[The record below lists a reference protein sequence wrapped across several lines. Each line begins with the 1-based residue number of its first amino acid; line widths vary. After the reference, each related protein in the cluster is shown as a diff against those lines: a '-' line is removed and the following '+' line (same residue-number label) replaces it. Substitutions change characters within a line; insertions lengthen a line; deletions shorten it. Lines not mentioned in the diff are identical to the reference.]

1 MPLKDLKA
9 KVQAGSNRMT
19 EDQLHWWEDFI
30 KDEQTLRSRWDEMT
44 DERLKE
50 LVQENWCIPKLKTH
64 QRETTPACTSDDSAA
79 RQDKELER
87 LLNKENSFPP
97 VGVIRISSILL
108 ETHAIYDTQYV
119 EAYFLWY
126 ISNNGTH

>member
-1 MPLKDLKA
+1 
-9 KVQAGSNRMT
+9 
-19 EDQLHWWEDFI
+19 
-30 KDEQTLRSRWDEMT
+30 MT

-50 LVQENWCIPKLKTH
+50 LAQENWCIPKLKTH
-64 QRETTPACTSDDSAA
+64 QREATPACTSDDSAA

-87 LLNKENSFPP
+87 LLNKENYFPP

-108 ETHAIYDTQYV
+108 ETHAIYDTQCV

-126 ISNNGTH
+126 ISTH

>member
-30 KDEQTLRSRWDEMT
+30 KDEQALRSRYDEMT

-64 QRETTPACTSDDSAA
+64 QREATPACTSDDCTT
-79 RQDKELER
+79 RQRAGKTP
-87 LLNKENSFPP
+87 K
-97 VGVIRISSILL
+97 
-108 ETHAIYDTQYV
+108 
-119 EAYFLWY
+119 
-126 ISNNGTH
+126 